1 MTSNQ
6 PPQSNVKKWRVSR
19 RGFLIGLGA
28 TAAAVAIGV
37 PIGLPRARLAI
48 ADFIAGN
55 SSFGGIDAPPTS
67 WFEIT
72 ADNRIRFFNPKV
84 EMGQGVHT
92 SLAQIAAEE
101 LEVDWAQIEVV
112 TASTAQGINDSMG
125 TSGSTSVSSTFTP
138 IREAAATL
146 REMLRSE
153 AANQLGMPAT
163 SLSVAAG
170 VFTANDD
177 PTKSITYGDI
187 VAQADVASWE
197 IPEEA
202 PALKPVSEFR
212 YVGQSTPR
220 VDFASKLTGQAQYG
234 YDMRLPNMLYGAV
247 ARPNTIEGK
256 LKSAAPGDAPNRPGV
271 VAVVAEDDFAGVA
284 AESRLQAYAGVANL
298 ELEWE
303 DGRLWQQSEIDEMVT
318 VGNGTRVVAQKEGD
332 IGNLLDGDVLTA
344 EFRTP
349 LAAHA
354 HLEPQ
359 AALVDVQADKVTAWV
374 STQAAFSTRGDLAD
388 ALGMDEAQIEVIPT
402 FLGGGFG
409 RKSSVEAARE
419 AALLSKAAGR
429 PVHVGW
435 NRTEDMRYGFFRPP
449 THHVI
454 KGKLDGNG
462 RIQALQHEVASGDVL
477 FSFFPGAAA
486 AVVGADF
493 GAYRGARL
501 EYDGIPNRQ
510 MISYRTPLPVR
521 TGPWRG
527 LGLLANT
534 FAIESFMDE
543 MAHAA
548 GIDPLQFRLNHLTDS
563 VMSGRFRTALET
575 VAEMANW
582 GGSLPEGHA
591 LGLALCLDAQTV
603 VAQIADVSVDNDQIR
618 VHNVYCTMD
627 PGLVINPDGATAQ
640 AQGSIVMGLSSTFL
654 EEIMVKDGVVEASN
668 FDRYPLLTMKETP
681 DIHVQL
687 LQSGEEPFGVGEP
700 PIGPIA
706 AAVGNAVFAL
716 TGQRFTRLPMRFG
729 N

>member
-1 MTSNQ
+1 MSTSQ
-6 PPQSNVKKWRVSR
+6 PPQSSVKKWRVSR

-28 TAAAVAIGV
+28 TVTAVAVGV

-48 ADFIAGN
+48 ANLVASG
-55 SSFGGIDAPPTS
+55 SSFGSIEAPPTS

-72 ADNRIRFFNPKV
+72 ADNRIRFFVPKV

-101 LEVDWAQIEVV
+101 LEIEWAQLEVV
-112 TASTAQGINDSMG
+112 PASTAQGINDSMG
-125 TSGSTSVSSTFTP
+125 TAGSTSVSSTFTP

-146 REMLRSE
+146 REMLRRE
-153 AANQLGMPAT
+153 AAAQLGVPAA
-163 SLSVAAG
+163 SLSAAAG
-170 VFTANDD
+170 TFTATND
-177 PTKSITYGDI
+177 PSKSITYGAL
-187 VAQADVASWE
+187 VANADLASWE
-197 IPEEA
+197 VPEEA
-202 PALKPVSEFR
+202 PPLKPVSDFR
-212 YVGQSTPR
+212 YVGQSIPR

-247 ARPNTIEGK
+247 ARPRTIEGK
-256 LKSAAPGDAPNRPGV
+256 LKSAAPGEAPNLPGV
-271 VAVVAEDDFAGVA
+271 ITVVTEDDFAGVA
-284 AESRLQAYAGVANL
+284 AESRLQAYAGVGNL

-303 DGRLWQQSEIDEMVT
+303 DGRLWQQADIDEMVT
-318 VGNGTRVVAQKEGD
+318 VGNGTRVVAQKDGNVGD
-332 IGNLLDGDVLTA
+332 WLDSEVFTA

-374 STQAAFSTRGDLAD
+374 STQAAFGVRSDLAST
-388 ALGMDEAQIEVIPT
+388 LGMDEAQIEVIPT
-402 FLGGGFG
+402 YLGGGFG
-409 RKSSVEAARE
+409 RKSNVEAARE
-419 AALLSKAAGR
+419 AAILSKAAGR

-435 NRTEDMRYGFFRPP
+435 NRTEDMRHGFFRPP

-454 KGKLDGNG
+454 KGRLDGNG

-510 MISYRTPLPVR
+510 MVSYRTPLPVR

-534 FAIESFMDE
+534 FAIESFLDE
-543 MAHAA
+543 LAQAA
-548 GIDPLQFRLNHLTDS
+548 NIDPLQFRLNHLTDS
-563 VMSGRFRTALET
+563 SLSRRFRTALET

-603 VAQIADVSVDNDQIR
+603 VAQIADVSVDNGQIR
-618 VHNVYCTMD
+618 VHHVYCTMN
-627 PGLVINPDGATAQ
+627 PGLVINPDGAIAQ

-654 EEIMVKDGVVEASN
+654 EEITVKDGAIEAGN
-668 FDRYPLLTMKETP
+668 FDRYPLLTLKETP
-681 DIHVQL
+681 DIHVRL
-687 LQSGEEPFGVGEP
+687 LESGEAPFGVGEP

-706 AAVGNAVFAL
+706 AAVGNAVFTL
-716 TGQRFTRLPMRFG
+716 TGQRFTRLPMRLA
-729 N
+729 

>member
-1 MTSNQ
+1 MTTQQS
-6 PPQSNVKKWRVSR
+6 PQSSVKKWRVSR

-28 TAAAVAIGV
+28 TVAAVAVGV

-48 ADFIAGN
+48 ANLVAEGG
-55 SSFGGIDAPPTS
+55 SFGSIEAPPTS
-67 WFEIT
+67 WFEVT
-72 ADNRIRFFNPKV
+72 ADNRIRFFVPKV

-101 LEVDWAQIEVV
+101 LEIEWAQLEVV
-112 TASTAQGINDSMG
+112 PASTAQGINDSMG
-125 TSGSTSVSSTFTP
+125 TAGSTSVSSTFTP

-146 REMLRSE
+146 RELLRRE
-153 AANQLGMPAT
+153 AAAQLGVPAA
-163 SLSVAAG
+163 SLSAAAG
-170 VFTANDD
+170 VFTANND
-177 PTKSITYGDI
+177 PTKSITYGEI
-187 VAQADVASWE
+187 VSNADVASWE
-197 IPEEA
+197 VPEEA
-202 PALKPVSEFR
+202 PALKPVSDFR
-212 YVGQSTPR
+212 YVGQSIPR

-247 ARPNTIEGK
+247 ARPRTIEGK
-256 LKSAAPGDAPNRPGV
+256 LKSAAPGEAPNRPGV
-271 VAVVAEDDFAGVA
+271 VAVVAEEEFAGVA
-284 AESRLQAYAGVANL
+284 AESRLQAYAGVGNL

-303 DGRLWQQSEIDEMVT
+303 DGRLWQQADIDEMVT
-318 VGNGTRVVAQKEGD
+318 VGNGTRVVAQKDGEVD
-332 IGNLLDGDVLTA
+332 DWLDGTVFTA

-374 STQAAFSTRGDLAD
+374 STQAALGVRSDLAST
-388 ALGMDEAQIEVIPT
+388 LGLDEEQIEVIPT
-402 FLGGGFG
+402 YLGGGFG
-409 RKSSVEAARE
+409 RKSNVEAARE
-419 AALLSKAAGR
+419 AAILSKAAGR

-435 NRTEDMRYGFFRPP
+435 NRTEDMRHGFFRPP
-449 THHVI
+449 THHVLR
-454 KGKLDGNG
+454 GVLDGNG

-510 MISYRTPLPVR
+510 MVSYRTPLPVR

-534 FAIESFMDE
+534 FAIESFLDE
-543 MAHAA
+543 LAQAA
-548 GIDPLQFRLNHLTDS
+548 GVDPLQFRLNHLTDS
-563 VMSGRFRTALET
+563 PLSRRFRTALET

-603 VAQIADVSVDNDQIR
+603 VAQIADVSVDNGQIR
-618 VHNVYCTMD
+618 VHHVYCTMD
-627 PGLVINPDGATAQ
+627 PGLVINPDGAIAQ

-654 EEIMVKDGVVEASN
+654 EEITVKDGAIEAGN
-668 FDRYPLLTMKETP
+668 FDRYPLLTLKETP
-681 DIHVQL
+681 DIHVRL
-687 LQSGEEPFGVGEP
+687 LESGEAPFGVGEP

-716 TGQRFTRLPMRFG
+716 TGRRFTRLPMRLA
-729 N
+729 

>member
-1 MTSNQ
+1 MTTQQS
-6 PPQSNVKKWRVSR
+6 PQSSVKKWRVSR

-28 TAAAVAIGV
+28 TVAAVAVGV

-48 ADFIAGN
+48 ANLVAEGG
-55 SSFGGIDAPPTS
+55 SFGSIEAPPTS

-72 ADNRIRFFNPKV
+72 ADNRVRFFVPKV

-101 LEVDWAQIEVV
+101 LEIEWAQLEVV
-112 TASTAQGINDSMG
+112 PASTAQGINDSMG
-125 TSGSTSVSSTFTP
+125 TAGSTSVSSTFTP

-146 REMLRSE
+146 REMLRRE
-153 AANQLGMPAT
+153 AAVQLGVPAA
-163 SLSVAAG
+163 SLSAAAG
-170 VFTANDD
+170 VFTANND
-177 PTKSITYGDI
+177 PTKSITYGEI
-187 VAQADVASWE
+187 VSNADVASWE

-202 PALKPVSEFR
+202 PALKPVSDFR
-212 YVGQSTPR
+212 YVGQSIPR
-220 VDFASKLTGQAQYG
+220 VDFASKVTGQAQYG

-247 ARPNTIEGK
+247 ARPRTIEGK
-256 LKSAAPGDAPNRPGV
+256 LKSAAPGEAPNRPGV
-271 VAVVAEDDFAGVA
+271 VAVVAEADFAGVA
-284 AESRLQAYAGVANL
+284 AESRLQAYAGVGNL
-298 ELEWE
+298 ALEWD
-303 DGRLWQQSEIDEMVT
+303 DGRLWQQADIDEMVT
-318 VGNGTRVVAQKEGD
+318 VGNGTRVVAQK
-332 IGNLLDGDVLTA
+332 DGDVGDWLDGTVFTA

-359 AALVDVQADKVTAWV
+359 AALVDVQANKVTAWV
-374 STQAAFSTRGDLAD
+374 STQAALGVRSDLAST
-388 ALGMDEAQIEVIPT
+388 LGLDEEQIEVIPT
-402 FLGGGFG
+402 YLGGGFG
-409 RKSSVEAARE
+409 RKSNVEAARE
-419 AALLSKAAGR
+419 AAILSKAAGR

-435 NRTEDMRYGFFRPP
+435 NRTEDMRHGFFRPP
-449 THHVI
+449 THHVLR
-454 KGKLDGNG
+454 GVLDGNG

-510 MISYRTPLPVR
+510 MVSYRTPLPVR

-543 MAHAA
+543 LAHAA
-548 GIDPLQFRLNHLTDS
+548 NIDPLQFRLNHLTDS
-563 VMSGRFRTALET
+563 PLSRRFRTALET

-582 GGSLPEGHA
+582 GGRLPEGHA
-591 LGLALCLDAQTV
+591 LGLAMCLDAQTI
-603 VAQIADVSVDNDQIR
+603 VAQIADVSVDNGQIR
-618 VHNVYCTMD
+618 VHHVYCTMD
-627 PGLVINPDGATAQ
+627 PGLVINPDGAIAQ

-654 EEIMVKDGVVEASN
+654 EEITVKDGAIEAGN
-668 FDRYPLLTMKETP
+668 FDRYPLLTLKETP

-687 LQSGEEPFGVGEP
+687 LESGEAPFGVGEP

-716 TGQRFTRLPMRFG
+716 TGQRFTRLPMRLA
-729 N
+729 

>member
-6 PPQSNVKKWRVSR
+6 PPKSNVKKWRVSR

-28 TAAAVAIGV
+28 TVAAVAVGV
-37 PIGLPRARLAI
+37 PVGLPRARLAI
-48 ADFIAGN
+48 ANLVAEGG
-55 SSFGGIDAPPTS
+55 SFGSIDAPPTS

-101 LEVDWAQIEVV
+101 LEVDWEQIEVV
-112 TASTAQGINDSMG
+112 SASTARGINDSMG
-125 TSGSTSVSSTFTP
+125 TGNSTSVSSTFTP

-146 REMLRSE
+146 RELLRTE
-153 AANQLGMPAT
+153 AANLLGVPAA
-163 SLSVAAG
+163 SLSVASG

-177 PTKSITYGDI
+177 PGKAITYGEI

-202 PALKPVSEFR
+202 PALKPASEFR
-212 YVGQSTPR
+212 FVGKSTPR
-220 VDFASKLTGQAQYG
+220 VDFESKLTGKALYG

-247 ARPNTIEGK
+247 ARPSTIEGK
-256 LKSAAPGDAPNRPGV
+256 LKSATPGEAPNRPGV

-284 AESRLQAYAGVANL
+284 AESRLQAYAGVGNMV
-298 ELEWE
+298 LEWE
-303 DGRLWQQSEIDEMVT
+303 DGRLWQQSEIDELVT
-318 VGNGTRVVAQKEGD
+318 VGNGTRVVAQKDGD

-354 HLEPQ
+354 HLEPH
-359 AALVDVQADKVTAWV
+359 AALVDVQADKVTVWA
-374 STQAAFSTRGDLAD
+374 STQAAFVVRGDVAE
-388 ALGMDEAQIEVIPT
+388 ALGIEEELVEVIPT

-409 RKSSVEAARE
+409 HKSNVPAARE
-419 AALLSKAAGR
+419 AALLSRAAGR

-435 NRTEDMRYGFFRPP
+435 NRTEEMRHGFFRPS
-449 THHVI
+449 THHVLT
-454 KGKLDGNG
+454 GKVDGNG

-477 FSFFPGAAA
+477 FSFFPGIASAI
-486 AVVGADF
+486 VGADF

-510 MISYRTPLPVR
+510 MVSYRTPLPVR

-543 MAHAA
+543 MAQAA
-548 GIDPLQFRLNHLTDS
+548 NIDPLQFRLNHLTDS
-563 VMSGRFRTALET
+563 TLSRRFRNALET

-591 LGLALCLDAQTV
+591 LGLAINLDAQTV
-603 VAQIADVSVDNDQIR
+603 VAQIADVSVENDQIR

-640 AQGSIVMGLSSTFL
+640 AQGSIVMGLSSTFF
-654 EEIMVKDGVVEASN
+654 EEITVKDGAIEAAN
-668 FDRYPLLTMKETP
+668 FDGYPLLTMKETP

-687 LQSGEEPFGVGEP
+687 LESSSEPTGVGEP

-716 TGQRFTRLPMRFG
+716 TGQRLTRLPMRLG

>member
-1 MTSNQ
+1 MTTSQ
-6 PPQSNVKKWRVSR
+6 SPQSSVKKWRVSR

-28 TAAAVAIGV
+28 TVAAVAVGV

-48 ADFIAGN
+48 ANLVAEG
-55 SSFGGIDAPPTS
+55 SSFGSIEAPPTS
-67 WFEIT
+67 WFEVT
-72 ADNRIRFFNPKV
+72 ADNRIRFFVPKV

-101 LEVDWAQIEVV
+101 LEIEWAQLEVV
-112 TASTAQGINDSMG
+112 PASTAQGINDSMG
-125 TSGSTSVSSTFTP
+125 TAGSTSVSSTFTP

-146 REMLRSE
+146 RELLRRE
-153 AANQLGMPAT
+153 AAAQLGVPAA
-163 SLSVAAG
+163 SLSAAAG
-170 VFTANDD
+170 VFTANND
-177 PTKSITYGDI
+177 PTTSITYGEI
-187 VAQADVASWE
+187 VSNADVASWE
-197 IPEEA
+197 VPEEV
-202 PALKPVSEFR
+202 PALKPVSDFR
-212 YVGQSTPR
+212 YVGQSVPR

-247 ARPNTIEGK
+247 ARPRTIEGK
-256 LKSAAPGDAPNRPGV
+256 LKSAAPGEAPNRPGV
-271 VAVVAEDDFAGVA
+271 VAVVAEEEFAGVA
-284 AESRLQAYAGVANL
+284 AESRLQAYAGVGNL

-303 DGRLWQQSEIDEMVT
+303 DGRLWQQADIDEMVT

-332 IGNLLDGDVLTA
+332 VEDWLDGEVFTA

-374 STQAAFSTRGDLAD
+374 STQAAFGVRSDLAST
-388 ALGMDEAQIEVIPT
+388 LGLDEAQIEVIPT
-402 FLGGGFG
+402 YLGGGFG
-409 RKSSVEAARE
+409 RKSNVEAARE
-419 AALLSKAAGR
+419 AAILSKAAGR

-435 NRTEDMRYGFFRPP
+435 NRTEDMRHGFFRPP
-449 THHVI
+449 THHVL
-454 KGKLDGNG
+454 KGKVDGNG

-510 MISYRTPLPVR
+510 MVSYRTPLPVR

-534 FAIESFMDE
+534 FAIESFLDE
-543 MAHAA
+543 LAQAA
-548 GIDPLQFRLNHLTDS
+548 NIDPLQFRLNHLTDS
-563 VMSGRFRTALET
+563 SLSRRFRTALET

-582 GGSLPEGHA
+582 GGRLPEGHA

-603 VAQIADVSVDNDQIR
+603 VAQIADVSVDNGQIR
-618 VHNVYCTMD
+618 VHHVYCTMD
-627 PGLVINPDGATAQ
+627 PGLVINPDGAIAQ

-654 EEIMVKDGVVEASN
+654 EEITVKDGAIEAGN
-668 FDRYPLLTMKETP
+668 FDRYPLLTLKETP
-681 DIHVQL
+681 DIHVRL
-687 LQSGEEPFGVGEP
+687 LESGEAPFGVGEP

-716 TGQRFTRLPMRFG
+716 TGQRFTRLPMRLA
-729 N
+729 

>member
-1 MTSNQ
+1 MTTSQ
-6 PPQSNVKKWRVSR
+6 SPQSSVKKWRVSR

-28 TAAAVAIGV
+28 TVAAVAVGV

-48 ADFIAGN
+48 ANLVAEG
-55 SSFGGIDAPPTS
+55 SSFGSIEAPPTS
-67 WFEIT
+67 WFEVT
-72 ADNRIRFFNPKV
+72 ADNRIRFFVPKV

-101 LEVDWAQIEVV
+101 LEIEWAQLEVV
-112 TASTAQGINDSMG
+112 PASTAQGINDSMG
-125 TSGSTSVSSTFTP
+125 TAGSTSVSSTFTP

-146 REMLRSE
+146 RELLRRE
-153 AANQLGMPAT
+153 AAAQLGVPAA
-163 SLSVAAG
+163 SLSAAAG
-170 VFTANDD
+170 VFTANND
-177 PTKSITYGDI
+177 PTTSITYGEI
-187 VAQADVASWE
+187 VSNADVASWE
-197 IPEEA
+197 VPEEV
-202 PALKPVSEFR
+202 PALKPVSDFR
-212 YVGQSTPR
+212 YVGQSVPR

-247 ARPNTIEGK
+247 ARPHTIEGK
-256 LKSAAPGDAPNRPGV
+256 LKSAAPGEAPNRPGV
-271 VAVVAEDDFAGVA
+271 VAVVAEADFAGVA
-284 AESRLQAYAGVANL
+284 AESRLQAYAGVGNL

-303 DGRLWQQSEIDEMVT
+303 DGRLWQQADIDEIVT
-318 VGNGTRVVAQKEGD
+318 VGNGTRVVAQKDGEVD
-332 IGNLLDGDVLTA
+332 DWLDGTVFTA

-374 STQAAFSTRGDLAD
+374 STQAALGVRSDLAST
-388 ALGMDEAQIEVIPT
+388 LGLDEEQIEVIPT
-402 FLGGGFG
+402 YLGGGFG
-409 RKSSVEAARE
+409 RKSNVEAARE
-419 AALLSKAAGR
+419 AAILSKAAGR

-435 NRTEDMRYGFFRPP
+435 NRTEDMRHGFFRPP

-454 KGKLDGNG
+454 KGRLDGNG

-510 MISYRTPLPVR
+510 MVSYRTPLPVR

-534 FAIESFMDE
+534 FAIESFLDE
-543 MAHAA
+543 LAQAA
-548 GIDPLQFRLNHLTDS
+548 NIDPLQFRLNHLTDS
-563 VMSGRFRTALET
+563 SLSRRFRTALET

-582 GGSLPEGHA
+582 GGRLPEGHA

-603 VAQIADVSVDNDQIR
+603 VAQIADVSVDNGQIR
-618 VHNVYCTMD
+618 VHHVYCTMD
-627 PGLVINPDGATAQ
+627 PGLVINPDGAIAQ

-654 EEIMVKDGVVEASN
+654 EEITVKDGAIEAGN
-668 FDRYPLLTMKETP
+668 FDRYPLLTLKETP
-681 DIHVQL
+681 DIHVRL
-687 LQSGEEPFGVGEP
+687 LESGEAPFGVGEP

-716 TGQRFTRLPMRFG
+716 TGQRFTRLPMRLA
-729 N
+729 